1 MDKTFRVLILIVLLC
16 SFPHAVYSA
25 DFEDYYTAETVDT
38 NQPAVSPADRVTL
51 NADRVSFNDETGHA
65 TAEGN
70 AVLTYQGTTIMAER
84 IDYDSDTQKVE
95 AMPMPGQKVLI
106 TDGTRTIRGD
116 QIDYDLN
123 SREGILTGAAS
134 RVNVGENSGVLYIY
148 GSDINI
154 VPWELAQ
161 ERGLVKGSPEEYV
174 VQWRNVVLTTCA
186 LEHPHYRLESKNVS
200 FIPGRSVT
208 AHKPRVYLGN
218 TYLFSLPIDYVM
230 RINRKVNYSF
240 LPYFRK
246 SEEKGTGGGITG
258 SVGWETGSLSLGLSY
273 MDKAEFEFMFELEQQ
288 LNDYWSFIAGAEHS
302 WDEEWDERVWRPYG
316 SLLYNRNGW
325 SGRMNL
331 ARNEYITDRKNSY
344 SEFRGR
350 LDRRPEV
357 IVWAPWFRNFISSW
371 MRIGAT
377 VGGFKETIKD
387 DPDTDVTTR
396 YGMMFRNYYEQP
408 LNQTGT
414 VEIFAD
420 INGQAWFYDRQD
432 ADHEMLRS
440 FAGLRYTIGAF
451 EFGTGYER
459 QYAWGES
466 PMHWDTYGNRER
478 THQKVRLPLGREIYV
493 MFRGSYDLN
502 ESMID
507 EMNYSLQWISD
518 CMTWDL
524 HYKDDKNTDGDD
536 EIGLSIS
543 LNAFPDRINSFGEK
557 IETDPFLRPKDVP
570 ARKR

>member
-1 MDKTFRVLILIVLLC
+1 MDKTFRVLIMAVLLC
-16 SFPHAVYSA
+16 SFPIAVYSA
-25 DFEDYYTAETVDT
+25 DFEDYNTEEIQDT
-38 NQPAVSPADRVTL
+38 NRNILPQDRVTL

-84 IDYDSDTQKVE
+84 IDYDSDTQKIQ

-123 SREGILTGAAS
+123 SKEGILTGAAS
-134 RVNVGENSGVLYIY
+134 RVNVGENNGVLYIY
-148 GSDINI
+148 GSDINLI
-154 VPWELAQ
+154 PWKLAQ

-174 VQWRNVVLTTCA
+174 VQWRNVILTTCA

-208 AHKPRVYLGN
+208 AHKPRIYLGS
-218 TYLFSLPIDYVM
+218 TYLFSLPVDYVM
-230 RINRKVNYSF
+230 HINRKTNYSF
-240 LPYFRK
+240 LPYFRQNDT
-246 SEEKGTGGGITG
+246 KGTGGGITG
-258 SVGWETGSLSLGLSY
+258 SVGWDTGSLSLGVSY
-273 MDKAEFEFMFELEQQ
+273 MDKSEFEFMLELEQK
-288 LNDYWSFIAGAEHS
+288 LNNEWSFIAGTEHS
-302 WDEEWDERVWRPYG
+302 WDDEWDERVWRPYG
-316 SLLYNRNGW
+316 SLIYSKNGW
-325 SGRMNL
+325 DARMKL
-331 ARNEYITDRKNSY
+331 ARNEYITDRKTSM
-344 SEFRGR
+344 SEFKGR

-357 IVWAPWFRNFISSW
+357 IVWAPWFRNFLSSW
-371 MRIGAT
+371 MRLGIT

-387 DPDTDVTTR
+387 DPYTDVTTR
-396 YGMMFRNYYEQP
+396 YGMMFRDYYEQP
-408 LNQTGT
+408 LNKTGS

-420 INGQAWFYDRQD
+420 INGHAWFYDRQD
-432 ADHEMLRS
+432 DDHEMLRS
-440 FAGLRYTIGAF
+440 FAGLRYTIGTF

-466 PMHWDTYGNRER
+466 PMHWDTYTNRER
-478 THQKVRLPLGREIYV
+478 MHQKFRMPLGREIYV

-518 CMTWDL
+518 CMTWDI
-524 HYKDDKNTDGDD
+524 HYKDDKNKNGDD

-543 LNAFPDRINSFGEK
+543 LNAFPDRVGSFGEK
-557 IETDPFLRPKDVP
+557 LETDPFLRPRDVP
-570 ARKR
+570 KK